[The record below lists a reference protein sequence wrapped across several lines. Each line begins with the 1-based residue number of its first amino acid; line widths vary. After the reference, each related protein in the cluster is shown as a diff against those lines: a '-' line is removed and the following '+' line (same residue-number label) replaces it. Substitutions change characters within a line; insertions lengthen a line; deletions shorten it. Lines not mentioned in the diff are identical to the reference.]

1 METLNILFVGDIH
14 IKLQNLENV
23 EKMQNKIS
31 SIQNLFCIII
41 AGDVL
46 NTHEIIHTQLLNK
59 AYSFIET
66 CLNIAPT
73 YILVGNHD
81 YINNQQFLTD
91 SHWMNG
97 IKKWPNVT
105 VVDKPVLITSNIY
118 SFLCVPYVPP
128 GRLVEALNTQSVNW
142 QKDVQAIFAHQEI
155 FGCKMGAIS
164 STLGDEWKEEWPMLI
179 SGHIHERQKVG
190 KNVIYP
196 GSSINH
202 SYGSNN
208 QGIFTFTFSQNNMVE
223 TFIDLNFEKKRILYS
238 SLDDIVNLEQ
248 KLKKQKSTQKL
259 TTVNISGNTNNIKVF
274 KKSKQF
280 NELVQYACI
289 RFTCTDS
296 KLPKTDEKDSPFW
309 EILTQLIADCKDP
322 ELEKDFTS
330 VKTQCQHI

>member
-1 METLNILFVGDIH
+1 METLNILFIGDIH
-14 IKLQNLENV
+14 IKLQNLESV
-23 EKMQNKIS
+23 EKMQNKIF
-31 SIQNLFCIII
+31 SIQNLFCIVI

-97 IKKWPNVT
+97 IKKWQNVT
-105 VVDKPVLITSNIY
+105 IVDKPVIITSKIGD
-118 SFLCVPYVPP
+118 FLCVPYVPP
-128 GRLVEALNTQSVNW
+128 GRLVEALNTLLFNW
-142 QKDVQAIFAHQEI
+142 EKDVKVIFAHQEI
-155 FGCKMGAIS
+155 YGCKMGAIS
-164 STLGDEWKEEWPMLI
+164 STLGDVWKEEWPILI
-179 SGHIHERQKVG
+179 SGHIHDRQKIG

-208 QGIFTFTFSQNNMVE
+208 QGIFIFTFSQNNMEE
-223 TFIDLNFEKKRILYS
+223 TFVDLNFENKRVFYL
-238 SLDDIVNLEQ
+238 SLNDVNVLEQ

-259 TTVNISGNTNNIKVF
+259 TTVNISGNANDIKVF

-280 NELVQYACI
+280 NDLIQLACV
-289 RFTCTDS
+289 RFKCTDN
-296 KLPKTDEKDSPFW
+296 KLLKTEKDSPFW
-309 EILTQLIADCKDP
+309 EILTRSIADCKDP